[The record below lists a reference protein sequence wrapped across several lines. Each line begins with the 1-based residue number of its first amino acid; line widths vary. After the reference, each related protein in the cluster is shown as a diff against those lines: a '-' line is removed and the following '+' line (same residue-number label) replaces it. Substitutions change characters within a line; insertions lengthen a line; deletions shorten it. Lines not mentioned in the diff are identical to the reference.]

1 MNTLLPEDLNHVV
14 RSLPEDVRELLIEAP
29 GRYLAGGFIRS
40 IIAGEPVQDIDLFTD
55 SVPHCHSLA
64 VKLADERKLKPH
76 ETENAFTIAARGRI
90 PVQVI
95 QRWVYD
101 SADDLCDSF
110 DFSIARAVIW
120 HSNTRVWHSLCDEH
134 YYADLAARRLR
145 YMAPVRNE
153 DAGGSFLRM
162 QKFLRRGYK
171 ISPEE
176 PAKVVN
182 RLMRGVR
189 PGFDEMDDEMRSKV
203 VAGILREVDPLNI
216 VDGVPYDG

>member
-14 RSLPEDVRELLIEAP
+14 RSLPKDVRGLLKATP

-55 SVPHCHSLA
+55 STPHCHSLA
-64 VKLADERKLKPH
+64 VKLADERKVKPY
-76 ETENAFTIAARGRI
+76 ETENAFTIAARGQT

-101 SADDLCDSF
+101 NPTDLCDSF
-110 DFSIARAVIW
+110 DFSIARAVVW
-120 HSNTRVWHSLCDEH
+120 HSDDSWHSLCDEH

-171 ISPEE
+171 ISLEE
-176 PAKVVN
+176 CAKVVN

-189 PGFDEMDDEMRSKV
+189 PGFAEMDDEMRSKV
-203 VAGILREVDPLNI
+203 IAGVLRDVDPLNI